1 MQRAKYLCSAPSLST
16 CPLGTFYLQFESY
29 VSLLYCII
37 LIIIGCS
44 WVIYVDSE
52 PWFATIKVEQ
62 FNKAFKYVLLKYFN
76 TFRNG
81 QVFKLVFKYVTY
93 MRQYISSLVIC
104 LILCVKFDKRGKY
117 NAFVTKFNEHKT
129 AKNFT
134 ISLFFIM

>member
-1 MQRAKYLCSAPSLST
+1 MAKYLCSAPSLST

-81 QVFKLVFKYVTY
+81 QVFKLVLKSIYLIISHLFNI
-93 MRQYISSLVIC
+93 MRKV
-104 LILCVKFDKRGKY
+104 
-117 NAFVTKFNEHKT
+117 
-129 AKNFT
+129 
-134 ISLFFIM
+134 